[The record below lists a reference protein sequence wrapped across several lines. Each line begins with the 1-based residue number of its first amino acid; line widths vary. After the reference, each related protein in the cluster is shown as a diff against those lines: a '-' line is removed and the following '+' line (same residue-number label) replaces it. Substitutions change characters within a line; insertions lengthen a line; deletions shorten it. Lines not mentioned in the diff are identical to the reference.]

1 MNMIDNYDENKW
13 NKFELSGR
21 VMDYLEYKG
30 IPTKFFSNIKGE
42 LSDADNGNGIGNSG
56 TQLR

>member
-1 MNMIDNYDENKW
+1 MIDNYDENKW

-21 VMDYLEYKG
+21 ITDYLDYKG
-30 IPTKFFSNIKGE
+30 INTKFFSNIKGE
-42 LSDADNGNGIGNSG
+42 VSDADNSNGSSNIG

>member
-1 MNMIDNYDENKW
+1 MIDNYDENKW

-21 VMDYLEYKG
+21 VTDYLDYKG
-30 IPTKFFSNIKGE
+30 VPTKYFSNIKGE
-42 LSDADNGNGIGNSG
+42 HSDADNSGGSGNSG

>member
-1 MNMIDNYDENKW
+1 MIDNYDENKW

-21 VMDYLEYKG
+21 VTDYLDYKG
-30 IPTKFFSNIKGE
+30 VPTKYFSNIKGE
-42 LSDADNGNGIGNSG
+42 RSDVDNSGGTGNSG

>member
-1 MNMIDNYDENKW
+1 MIESYTENKW

-21 VMDYLEYKG
+21 VTDYLEYKG
-30 IPTKFFSNIKGE
+30 IPTKNFSNIKGE
-42 LSDADNGNGIGNSG
+42 HTNADNGDRTCNSG

>member
-1 MNMIDNYDENKW
+1 MIDNYDENKW

-21 VMDYLEYKG
+21 VTDYLDYKG
-30 IPTKFFSNIKGE
+30 IPAKFFSNIKGE
-42 LSDADNGNGIGNSG
+42 HSDVDNNGGSGNSG

>member
-1 MNMIDNYDENKW
+1 MIDSYDENKW

-21 VMDYLEYKG
+21 VMDYLDYKG

-42 LSDADNGNGIGNSG
+42 HSNADDGNGACNSG

>member
-1 MNMIDNYDENKW
+1 MIDSYDENKW

-21 VMDYLEYKG
+21 VMDYLDYKG

-42 LSDADNGNGIGNSG
+42 HSNADDGNGTCNSG